1 NPFNPT
7 TQISY
12 DLPETAEV
20 RLEVYNVMGQR
31 VALLVSE
38 TQTAG
43 THNLSFNASSLASG
57 VYIYRL
63 QVGNETLTRKMTLIK

>member
-31 VALLVSE
+31 VALLVNE
-38 TQTAG
+38 TQNAG

-63 QVGNETLTRKMTLIK
+63 QAGNETLTRKMTLIK